1 MRIIH
6 TSDWHLGH
14 VLYGDD
20 RSREQRDMLGQI
32 GGKGAPPDK
41 QKSCAGSEKG

>member
-14 VLYGDD
+14 VLYGYP
-20 RSREQRDMLGQI
+20 REEAHKDMLRQVVHLVEEW
-32 GGKGAPPDK
+32 KPD
-41 QKSCAGSEKG
+41 ALVI